1 MNNFKQ
7 IVNKTF
13 NNYSHKADFL
23 VRTSGYRSL
32 KFDVQSYIVYNTKL
46 NCPVFLQEE
55 AWKLF
60 LSYEYITEEIFERLD
75 KDGKEVIM
83 CLIE

>member
-32 KFDVQSYIVYNTKL
+32 KFDVQSYIVYN
-46 NCPVFLQEE
+46 N
-55 AWKLF
+55 
-60 LSYEYITEEIFERLD
+60 
-75 KDGKEVIM
+75 
-83 CLIE
+83 